1 MTGSSSHLDTVVV
14 VESLGD
20 VWPSEIVLPS
30 ATTQCIAA
38 TEMREV
44 ILQQLADCKSCW
56 ICLVSNKRRF
66 L

>member
-38 TEMREV
+38 TEMREG
-44 ILQQLADCKSCW
+44 ILWRFQLTVEIRLS
-56 ICLVSNKRRF
+56 L

>member
-38 TEMREV
+38 TEMREG
-44 ILQQLADCKSCW
+44 ILQLT
-56 ICLVSNKRRF
+56 R
-66 L
+66 